1 MGLWHY
7 LLMYSHLHCYE
18 DDCFTL
24 FVKVSIVFR
33 PLVLTKCLHM
43 LHVQTNEF
51 LKDGFHWAGDTKQIE
66 GMDQLFMRKHLQNI
80 LMKLLNIL
88 FRVLRWFHSRIS
100 ENIMY
105 NMASNTQSLKFFLIQ
120 FCMIES
126 IVWHVLFVNTSW
138 CHDLFFDR

>member
-24 FVKVSIVFR
+24 FVKISIVFR
-33 PLVLTKCLHM
+33 PLVLKKCLHM
-43 LHVQTNEF
+43 LHVF

-66 GMDQLFMRKHLQNI
+66 GMDQLSMRKHLQNI

-88 FRVLRWFHSRIS
+88 FRVLRWFHPRIS
-100 ENIMY
+100 ENIMI
-105 NMASNTQSLKFFLIQ
+105 NMTSNTQSLKFFLIQ

-126 IVWHVLFVNTSW
+126 IVWHVLFMNTSW
-138 CHDLFFDR
+138 YHDLFFDI